1 MKHTKHAM
9 GLFFAATIY
18 AVMRYNVFGDVAWA
32 NAAVYVTNKA
42 ISWAGLVLFGL
53 SVVSREKADR
63 RGYGTLAVGAILA
76 HVVMSV
82 LVLTPAYFA
91 KFFAE
96 SGRMN
101 GVGETSMLAG
111 VLGFVVLAG
120 LFAANLQAREAGR
133 SLRAGWGR
141 AVLVFSAAHVLIMG
155 VSGWLAPSG
164 WPGYLPPIT
173 LWSFLTALYFLR
185 ARGRSG
191 A

>member
-1 MKHTKHAM
+1 MKHLKHATW
-9 GLFFAATIY
+9 LFVAAMIY

-32 NAAVYVTNKA
+32 NIPVYVTNKA
-42 ISWAGLVLFGL
+42 ISWTGLALFGL

-63 RGYGTLAVGAILA
+63 RGYGTLAAGAILS

-91 KFFAE
+91 KFFSV

-101 GVGETSMLAG
+101 GVGEASMLAG
-111 VLGFVVLAG
+111 VLGLVVLAG
-120 LFAANLQAREAGR
+120 LFAANLQAREAGP

-141 AVLVFSAAHVLIMG
+141 AVLWFSAAHVLIMG
-155 VSGWLAPSG
+155 LSGWLSPSG

-173 LWSFLTALYFLR
+173 LWSFATAVYFLL
-185 ARGRSG
+185 ARGRTEG
-191 A
+191 